1 MVLRERYVRVVASDH
16 LRKVAVHNA
25 ETTRKV
31 RHLCRED
38 SVGCRLADQPIDRGA
53 VPGASCLLDRIRQRD
68 PCTGAYYV
76 GEAMNS
82 EGVAFANKQRGAAI
96 P

>member
-1 MVLRERYVRVVASDH
+1 MVLRERYVRAAASDH

-25 ETTRKV
+25 ETTRKA
-31 RHLCRED
+31 RDSAAED

-53 VPGASCLLDRIRQRD
+53 VPGAEAASSTAFGNAIRA
-68 PCTGAYYV
+68 PVCTMSV
-76 GEAMNS
+76 
-82 EGVAFANKQRGAAI
+82 R